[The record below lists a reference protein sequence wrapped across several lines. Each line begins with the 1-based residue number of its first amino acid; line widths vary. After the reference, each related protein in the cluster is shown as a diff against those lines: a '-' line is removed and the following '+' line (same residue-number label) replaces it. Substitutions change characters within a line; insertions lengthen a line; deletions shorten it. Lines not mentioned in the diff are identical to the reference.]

1 MLAVPWC
8 LSDPLELHEP
18 DYGRHVGQTCSVSRP
33 PLAPPLSPVSPLLAP
48 SHCAPASPSPA
59 LLSPG
64 VQVRPARR
72 LEVPGGYAPPS
83 PRGPCYWPNTAT
95 GPASVPGSG
104 WLQVPTAAGY
114 AAGPITPE
122 PREREKVLRAVW
134 GRTGEPQAPRKPES
148 PLLWQQQGVKKA
160 EEAPETAVPLVVRP
174 GGAYS
179 LTWTLASPQAP
190 GTQETAAAGCS
201 SAAAAAAPW
210 TGGSL
215 SPLAP
220 RHLF

>member
-8 LSDPLELHEP
+8 LSEPLELHEP
-18 DYGRHVGQTCSVSRP
+18 DYGRHAGQTCSVSRP
-33 PLAPPLSPVSPLLAP
+33 PMAPPLSPVSPLLAP
-48 SHCAPASPSPA
+48 SQWAPASPSPA

-64 VQVRPARR
+64 VQVRLPRR
-72 LEVPGGYAPPS
+72 LEVPGGYASS
-83 PRGPCYWPNTAT
+83 PGGPCYWTNAAK
-95 GPASVPGSG
+95 GPASAAGSG
-104 WLQVPTAAGY
+104 WLQVPTAAGF

-148 PLLWQQQGVKKA
+148 PLLWQQQGVKKT
-160 EEAPETAVPLVVRP
+160 EEVPETAVPLVVRP

-179 LTWTLASPQAP
+179 LTWSLASPQTP
-190 GTQETAAAGCS
+190 GTHETATAGCS
-201 SAAAAAAPW
+201 SAAAAAPW
-210 TGGSL
+210 TDGSL